1 VRSQLPN
8 PGAYR
13 RFIRTNELTPETA
26 ISMNHTL
33 KVIISR
39 GVFIEDLDV
48 LMLAIPVEV
57 GG

>member
-1 VRSQLPN
+1 
-8 PGAYR
+8 
-13 RFIRTNELTPETA
+13 
-26 ISMNHTL
+26 MNHTL